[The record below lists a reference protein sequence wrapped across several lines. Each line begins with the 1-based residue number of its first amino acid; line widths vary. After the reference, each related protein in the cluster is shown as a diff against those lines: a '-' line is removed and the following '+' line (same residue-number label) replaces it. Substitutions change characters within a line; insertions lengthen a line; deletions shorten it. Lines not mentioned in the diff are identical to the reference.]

1 MEKLHWLVGGTV
13 ERCSYPGGIWTPI
26 YTLLS
31 PPFPLSPL
39 SRSLLLSLSHSI
51 SLPLIRLAF
60 TLATILPCS
69 ETQARHMDPGTI
81 NTRFPNQRPS
91 LSRSLSFIISL
102 LFSFS
107 HSFSLSCS
115 LFLFHS
121 FSPSLTVPYLF
132 DSPAFATSWL
142 IFDIST
148 LVRGFYTRHAKNGV
162 DCSVETD
169 ETFRFSLTLVIQSYR

>member
-1 MEKLHWLVGGTV
+1 MRVSARRSYCIHDVGRETREKERERGMEKLHWLVGGTV

-51 SLPLIRLAF
+51 SLSLIRLAF

-91 LSRSLSFIISL
+91 LSRSLSFIISVL
-102 LFSFS
+102 
-107 HSFSLSCS
+107 FSLSLTHFLCPVLYFCFI
-115 LFLFHS
+115 LFLHLSRFHIYS
-121 FSPSLTVPYLF
+121 IRQPLRH
-132 DSPAFATSWL
+132 
-142 IFDIST
+142 
-148 LVRGFYTRHAKNGV
+148 RG
-162 DCSVETD
+162 
-169 ETFRFSLTLVIQSYR
+169 